1 MIIIDS
7 HVHYTIIVIVYKHDV
22 NYLTFAISKCLKSG
36 VKQMGREHWRVFEE
50 NKGQFVVTLE

>member
-1 MIIIDS
+1 MIN
-7 HVHYTIIVIVYKHDV
+7 V